1 MASTKNNREFQGFL
15 MIMNLRNIEFLMS
28 ILTMLVAYIITET
41 SCGFLRAW
49 VAKMMGDDSAERN
62 GFLSLNPLVHIDF
75 IGVIFLVLYNFG
87 WGRYIPINPYSI
99 HGPFQYLKI
108 TLAYFSD
115 TIARI
120 ILAIVALVIL
130 VSSFGIK
137 LLEVVKPMIFH
148 QHIALPIL
156 AKYYPET
163 SSFILTI
170 AIILAA
176 IIYLCVLLAVL
187 NLIVNTVRLVILFY
201 FQESLGSGYLEFFI
215 PILLIIFLADPLQH
229 KAIDFVI
236 LIAYYLTRLWGG
248 SFI

>member
-1 MASTKNNREFQGFL
+1 
-15 MIMNLRNIEFLMS
+15 MIMNLRNIEFFMS

-41 SCGFLRAW
+41 SCGFIRAW
-49 VAKMMGDDSAERN
+49 VAKKMGDDSAERN
-62 GFLSLNPLVHIDF
+62 GFLSLNPLVHVDM
-75 IGVIFLVLYNFG
+75 IGVIFLILYNFG
-87 WGRYIPINPYSI
+87 WGRYIPINPYAI
-99 HGPFQYLKI
+99 HGPMQRLKI
-108 TLAYFSD
+108 TIAYFSD
-115 TIARI
+115 TIARLL
-120 ILAIVALVIL
+120 LAVIALVALL
-130 VSSFGIK
+130 SSFGLT

-148 QHIALPIL
+148 RHIALPIL

-163 SSFILTI
+163 SSLMLTL

-236 LIAYYLTRLWGG
+236 LAAYHLTRLWGG
-248 SFI
+248 AFL